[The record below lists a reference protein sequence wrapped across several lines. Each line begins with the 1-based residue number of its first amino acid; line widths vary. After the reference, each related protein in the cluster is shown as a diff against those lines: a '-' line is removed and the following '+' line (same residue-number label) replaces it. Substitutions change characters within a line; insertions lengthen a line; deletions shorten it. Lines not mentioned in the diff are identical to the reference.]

1 MGARVIYQ
9 QRGAS
14 EEGKCSHGFQAGIST
29 GSARLIRSGV
39 QYSLI
44 SSGLFVSRLTE
55 TPLPRFT
62 SSQDDAIHTAP
73 QTAIVMAVPKATQA
87 RLWSRLLVVT

>member
-14 EEGKCSHGFQAGIST
+14 DEGKCSHGFQVGIST
-29 GSARLIRSGV
+29 GSARLIRSGG

-44 SSGLFVSRLTE
+44 SSGLFVSRLTD
-55 TPLPRFT
+55 TPVPRFT

-73 QTAIVMAVPKATQA
+73 QAAVVMAVAKATQA
-87 RLWSRLLVVT
+87 RLRSRLFLVT